1 MVRIYGIEGGTLRPL
16 GTGLGSGLRDGAVW
30 IDLVAP
36 TEEETEAL
44 HRSLGLTLPSLEL
57 VSGIQPSGRL
67 VAQDGTLFATAVV
80 PAGDQAA
87 PPLVPVT
94 FVRTGERLVTLSYG
108 QEDPLGRFAAEA
120 RGSRSELT
128 DAPDLF
134 AALLEMLVDRIADRL
149 EAVGGKLDHLGRAS
163 FRHSGAAVR
172 HARPRLSI
180 RQRTARLEDVLLG
193 IGNEHE
199 LTSRLRECLHSLL
212 RLVGFAVEHVA
223 DEEDGAEAERLESI
237 RGDLRSVGEYAGY
250 LVDDMEFMLD
260 ATVGLIDIQQNKVIY
275 LLSIVSVV
283 LTPPVLVASVY
294 GMNFKNMPELG
305 WPWGYA
311 WGLGLMLASAVGP
324 FLFFMIRGWL

>member
-1 MVRIYGIEGGTLRPL
+1 M
-16 GTGLGSGLRDGAVW
+16 
-30 IDLVAP
+30 
-36 TEEETEAL
+36 
-44 HRSLGLTLPSLEL
+44 
-57 VSGIQPSGRL
+57 
-67 VAQDGTLFATAVV
+67 
-80 PAGDQAA
+80 
-87 PPLVPVT
+87 T
-94 FVRTGERLVTLSYG
+94 FVRTGDRLVTLSYG

-120 RGSRSELT
+120 RGGRSELT

-163 FRHSGAAVR
+163 FRHAGAAVR
-172 HARPRLSI
+172 HVRPRLSI

-199 LTSRLRECLHSLL
+199 LTSRLRECLQSLL
-212 RLVGFAVEHVA
+212 RLVTFAVEHVE
-223 DEEDGAEAERLESI
+223 DDGAEAERLGSI
-237 RGDLRSVGEYAGY
+237 RGDLRSVGEYAGF

-324 FLFFMIRGWL
+324 FLFFVVRGWL